1 MKRMVI
7 ILLVI
12 ALVLLLLTTSHW
24 KHDMQPATCT
34 EPSTCS
40 ECGKTEGEPLGHTE
54 VIDPAVEPT
63 CTKAGLTEGK
73 HCSVCGEVLSA
84 QQEVPALGHTEVVD
98 PAVEPT
104 CTEKGLTEGKH
115 CSVCGEV
122 LSAQQE
128 IPALGHDWVTA
139 ASGRG
144 RVCRVCGLTE
154 DTEPAPQPAA
164 KPAPDERTALESRG

>member
-12 ALVLLLLTTSHW
+12 ALVLLLVTTSHW

-34 EPSTCS
+34 APSTCS

-54 VIDPAVEPT
+54 VIDPAVDPT

-73 HCSVCGEVLSA
+73 HCSVCGEILSA
-84 QQEVPALGHTEVVD
+84 QEV
-98 PAVEPT
+98 
-104 CTEKGLTEGKH
+104 
-115 CSVCGEV
+115 
-122 LSAQQE
+122 
-128 IPALGHDWVTA
+128 IPPLGHDWMPA

-154 DTEPAPQPAA
+154 DTAPAETALPAA
-164 KPAPDERTALESRG
+164 KEKPALDERTALQAQG